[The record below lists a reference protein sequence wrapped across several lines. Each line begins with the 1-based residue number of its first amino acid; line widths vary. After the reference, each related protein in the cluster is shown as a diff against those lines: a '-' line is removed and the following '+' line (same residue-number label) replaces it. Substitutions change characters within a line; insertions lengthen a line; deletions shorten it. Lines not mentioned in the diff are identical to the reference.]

1 MEHKNILLVED
12 NPDDVELARRAFQK
26 VNINDTMVVT
36 HDGAETLEYLYGKGK
51 YKGRDT
57 DDVPRLILLDL
68 KMPKVHGLEVLKHIR
83 ENQQTK
89 FIPVIILTSSQD
101 KKDVI
106 RSYDLG
112 ANSYIVKPIDFLKFS
127 DVVQQIVMY
136 WLTLNEQ
143 PTLKRGE

>member
-1 MEHKNILLVED
+1 MEQKNILLAED

-26 VNINDTMVVT
+26 INLNNNIIVT
-36 HDGAETLEYLYGKGK
+36 NDGAETLDYLNGKGK
-51 YKGRDT
+51 YQGRNTEDL
-57 DDVPRLILLDL
+57 PRIILLDL
-68 KMPKVHGLEVLKHIR
+68 KMPKVHGLEVLKYVR

-89 FIPVIILTSSQD
+89 YIPVIILTSSQD

-106 RSYDLG
+106 RSYELG
-112 ANSYIVKPIDFLKFS
+112 ANSYIVKPIDFVKFS
-127 DVVQQIVMY
+127 EVVQQIVIY